1 MSTQNCK
8 VFQAFCKTEIRNS
21 RGAIA
26 PAPLACVFDLRSRN
40 AARASLLLMRGAAPE
55 RAAIS
60 AAAAA
65 VASSPGH
72 VALRQRRTLPY
83 DTHAYPFRE
92 ALAALIAMEGV
103 EFEALHASGLLG
115 ALPYDSTKG
124 CKKRKRA
131 IEARYHAPSPER
143 DAFLALYR
151 RFATDFIAPLV
162 REELPE
168 TRALVV
174 QHFPVLR
181 IAPPSDKRI
190 GKPHR
195 DGAEYCHQRGQINF
209 WLPLVAVDGNNSLW
223 CESAP
228 GAGDFTPFRAAY
240 GEVVVFDG
248 NECAHMTKPNDTGRT
263 RVSLDFRV
271 VPGPAFDPDPP
282 ISRKHGPQ
290 MYTVAMVL
298 DEVAGPHDQHYYDR
312 LAL

>member
-1 MSTQNCK
+1 
-8 VFQAFCKTEIRNS
+8 
-21 RGAIA
+21 
-26 PAPLACVFDLRSRN
+26 
-40 AARASLLLMRGAAPE
+40 MRGAAPDC
-55 RAAIS
+55 AAIS

-65 VASSPGH
+65 VAASPGH
-72 VALRQRRTLPY
+72 VALRQQRTLQY
-83 DTHAYPFRE
+83 DTGRYPFRE
-92 ALAALIAMEGV
+92 ALSALIAMEGV
-103 EFEALHASGLLG
+103 AFETLHASGLLG
-115 ALPYDSTKG
+115 VLPYDPTKG

-143 DAFLALYR
+143 DEFLALYR
-151 RFATDFIAPLV
+151 RFATEFIAPLIC
-162 REELPE
+162 EELPE

-195 DGAEYCHQRGQINF
+195 DGVEYYHQRGQINF

-228 GAGDFTPFRAAY
+228 GAGDFAPFRAAY

-248 NECAHMTKPNDTGRT
+248 NECAHMTKPNNTGRT

-271 VPGPAFDPDPP
+271 IPGGAFDPDPP
-282 ISRKHGPQ
+282 ISRAHGPQ
-290 MYTVAMVL
+290 MYTVSKVL
-298 DEVAGPHDQHYYDR
+298 DEVTGPRVQHYYDH